1 MDTSAPVLPL
11 DPAGQDAESI
21 AALLQAAT
29 TADGVRPLSEQAE
42 LAVRHPRQGAAH
54 LGIVRDGQLV
64 GYAQVIFADEEVPA
78 AVEGVVHPD
87 HRRGGLG
94 SMLRDRV
101 TEVAGS
107 PGLLAWAHGGHPGA
121 HALAAASGARRV
133 RELWQM
139 RRPLPEPTVPA
150 TGLPAG
156 VRLRSFVPGQDEQA
170 WLEVNAASFAHHP
183 EQGRTTLNDLRE
195 RMDEPW
201 FDPAGFLLAED
212 ETSAEL
218 LGFHWTKVHRSE
230 RAGEVYVMGVAPA
243 AQGRR
248 LGGALTRA
256 GLHHLAGWRDRDGN
270 RLDEVLLYVE
280 GDNAAALRVYRSLGF
295 EVSAVDEQFS
305 TIPDQ
310 QGLT

>member
-1 MDTSAPVLPL
+1 VVPL
-11 DPAGQDAESI
+11 DPPGQDAESI

-29 TADGVRPLSEQAE
+29 EADGVRPLSEQAE
-42 LAVRHPRQGAAH
+42 LAVRHPRQAVTH
-54 LGIVRDGQLV
+54 LGIMDDAQLV
-64 GYAQVIFADEEVPA
+64 GYAQLIPADHEAGVPA
-78 AVEGVVHPD
+78 TVEGVVHPD

-94 SMLRDRV
+94 SLLRDTV
-101 TEVAGS
+101 IEAAGP

-121 HALAAASGARRV
+121 HALAATSGARRV

-139 RRPLPEPTVPA
+139 RRPLPEPTLPEVA
-150 TGLPAG
+150 LPAG

-170 WLEVNAASFAHHP
+170 WLAVNAAAFAGHP
-183 EQGRTTLNDLRE
+183 EQGRTTLADLCE

-230 RAGEVYVMGVAPA
+230 RVGEVYVVGVAPA

-256 GLHHLAGWRDRDGN
+256 GLLHLAGWRDRAGS

-280 GDNAAALRVYRSLGF
+280 ADNAAALRVYRSLGF
-295 EVSAVDEQFS
+295 APSAVDEQFS
-305 TIPDQ
+305 MIPDQ
-310 QGLT
+310 HGLT

>member
-1 MDTSAPVLPL
+1 MVPL

-21 AALLQAAT
+21 TTLLQAAT
-29 TADGVRPLSEQAE
+29 AADGVRPLSEQAE
-42 LAVRHPRQGAAH
+42 LAVRHPRRGVEH

-64 GYAQVIFADEEVPA
+64 GYAQVIPADHEAGVPA
-78 AVEGVVHPD
+78 TVEGVVHPD

-94 SMLRDRV
+94 SLLRDTV
-101 TEVAGS
+101 TGVAGT

-121 HALAAASGARRV
+121 HALAATSGARRV

-139 RRPLPEPTVPA
+139 RRSLPEPMLPA
-150 TGLPAG
+150 VDLPAG

-170 WLEVNAASFAHHP
+170 WLTVNAAAFAHHP

-201 FDPAGFLLAED
+201 FDPVGFLLAED

-230 RAGEVYVMGVAPA
+230 RAGEVYVVGVAPA

-270 RLDEVLLYVE
+270 RLEEVLLYVE
-280 GDNAAALRVYRSLGF
+280 GDNHAALRVYRSLGF